1 MTVEK
6 SAILDVLKKIEDP
19 DLHRDIVSLGFIT
32 KLDIDSEGRVAV
44 TINLTTPACPIKQEF
59 KDKATELIL
68 AVPGVIAADVQ
79 MTAEVRRNA
88 AAPNQGQQQP
98 LLPKVK
104 HVIAVGSGKGGV
116 GKSTVA
122 VNIAI
127 SLQRSGA
134 LVGLLDADIYG
145 PSQPMMLGRKSKP
158 TVLGNKMLPLDAH
171 GLKFM
176 SVGLLLDDNA
186 PVIWRGPMAHGAILQ
201 FLRDVEWGE
210 LDYLIVDLPP
220 GTGDVVLTLSQ
231 SLDVSGAVVVCTP
244 QDIAL
249 LDARKAVGMFEKVR
263 IPMLGIV
270 ENMSYHK
277 CGQCGHREEIFSHG
291 GARKAAAELNVPFL
305 GELPIE
311 LKVRIGGDTGQPVV
325 VSDPQS
331 SVAQAFTKIAENMAA
346 QVSIRS
352 MESGTPTLT
361 IH

>member
-1 MTVEK
+1 MSVTKE
-6 SAILDVLKKIEDP
+6 AILDVLRKIEDP

-32 KLDIDSEGRVAV
+32 ALDIDDEGRVAV

-68 AVPGVIAADVQ
+68 GVPGVIAADVK
-79 MTAEVRRNA
+79 MTAEVRARTSAPA
-88 AAPNQGQQQP
+88 AGSQQP
-98 LLPKVK
+98 LLPRVK

-122 VNIAI
+122 VNMAI

-176 SVGLLLDDNA
+176 SVGLLLDDSA
-186 PVIWRGPMAHGAILQ
+186 PVIWRGPMAHGAVLQ

-210 LDYLIVDLPP
+210 LDYLVVDLPP

-231 SLDVSGAVVVCTP
+231 SLSVSGAVVVCTP
-244 QDIAL
+244 QDVAL

-270 ENMSYHK
+270 ENMSFYN
-277 CGQCGHREEIFSHG
+277 CPSCGHREEIFSHG
-291 GARKAAAELNVPFL
+291 GAHKAAEELGVPFL
-305 GELPIE
+305 GEIPID
-311 LKVRIGGDTGQPVV
+311 LQVRVGGDAGRPVV
-325 VSDPQS
+325 VDAPDSAS
-331 SVAQAFTKIAENMAA
+331 ARAFRSIAENTAA
-346 QVSIRS
+346 QISIRNA
-352 MESGTPTLT
+352 EEDAPKLT

>member
-32 KLDIDSEGRVAV
+32 KLDIDAEGRVAV

-68 AVPGVIAADVQ
+68 GVPGVIAADVQ
-79 MTAEVRRNA
+79 MTAEVRRNT
-88 AAPNQGQQQP
+88 AAPTQNQQP
-98 LLPKVK
+98 LLPRVK

-127 SLQRSGA
+127 ALQRSGA

-176 SVGLLLDDNA
+176 SVGLLLDDSA
-186 PVIWRGPMAHGAILQ
+186 PVIWRGPMAHGAVLQ

-244 QDIAL
+244 QDVAL

-270 ENMSYHK
+270 ENMSYHT
-277 CGQCGHREEIFSHG
+277 CTECGHREEIFAHG
-291 GARKAAAELNVPFL
+291 GARKAAQELNVPFL
-305 GELPIE
+305 GEIPIE
-311 LKVRIGGDTGQPVV
+311 LKVRVGGDAGKPVV
-325 VSDPQS
+325 VSDPNS
-331 SVAQAFTKIAENMAA
+331 SVAKAFTNIAENTAA

-352 MESGTPTLT
+352 MEQGAPTLT